1 MTNQKLSSIDLTNEI
16 VQIFSKNLKNK
27 LTKVSETIVPKSNI
41 ISIVGG
47 EWEEIQTRVRKEKK
61 KN

>member
-47 EWEEIQTRVRKEKK
+47 EWEEIQTRVR
-61 KN
+61 